1 MDTANQYVKLNVGGA
16 LFHTTLGT
24 LLKYDSMFKAMFSGR
39 NEVFRDS
46 DGYVPIDRC
55 GKHFGLILNFMRDG
69 TVPLPDCR
77 TEVQEIIIEA
87 KFYLI
92 QELVS
97 LCESWFINMEKAQ
110 VEPIGVC
117 QVPVVMSKKQVERI
131 WQSSTGR
138 PVIELLLNRN
148 NNKYSYNTSSD
159 ENFLRNQE
167 LFDKLLLRFNSSK
180 NNNVLF
186 IKNLGIGSPEIC
198 QWTFYGNA
206 SRKVEISCTSIVY
219 TPEKKQTKVE
229 FPEAR
234 IYEETLNALLT
245 FGGCTHCKNDDPSIQ
260 QKPSSTESA
269 RRGLGQIVLL
279 PAKNTWRIG
288 GRNLSGVDDNT
299 NDQGGGPSVSG
310 HNSHNNQQICGKGNN
325 NDEESG

>member
-97 LCESWFINMEKAQ
+97 LCESWFMNMEKAQ
-110 VEPIGVC
+110 SEPIGVC

-245 FGGCTHCKNDDPSIQ
+245 FGGCTHCKSDDPIQ
-260 QKPSSTESA
+260 QKPSSAESA

-279 PAKNTWRIG
+279 PAKNNWRIG
-288 GRNLSGVDDNT
+288 RNLGGVDDNT
-299 NDQGGGPSVSG
+299 NDQGGNSPSVSG
-310 HNSHNNQQICGKGNN
+310 LNSHNNQQIGKGS
-325 NDEESG
+325 NDEESV

>member
-269 RRGLGQIVLL
+269 RRGL
-279 PAKNTWRIG
+279 
-288 GRNLSGVDDNT
+288 
-299 NDQGGGPSVSG
+299 VSIFYYF
-310 HNSHNNQQICGKGNN
+310 SPT
-325 NDEESG
+325 SL